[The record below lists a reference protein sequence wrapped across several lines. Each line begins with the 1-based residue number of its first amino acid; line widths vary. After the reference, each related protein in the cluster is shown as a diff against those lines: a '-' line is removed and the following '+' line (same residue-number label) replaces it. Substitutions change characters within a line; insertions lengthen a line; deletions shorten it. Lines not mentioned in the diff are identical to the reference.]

1 MADLTA
7 QLAVRPTLEQVR
19 DVRGADAVLISV
31 DDNQATITMDLESSD
46 DLSSWTIE
54 GNVSTTIPIDSSED
68 IKFFRFRMS
77 DNDSE

>member
-19 DVRGADAVLISV
+19 DVRGADALLISV
-31 DDNQATITMDLESSD
+31 DNNQATIAMDLETSD

-54 GNVSTTIPIDSSED
+54 GNVSTTIPVDSSED

-77 DNDSE
+77 DNGSD

>member
-31 DDNQATITMDLESSD
+31 DDNQATISMDLETSD